1 MLQEAAQAA
10 GSLLSKL
17 EIDAAV
23 TKLQAKSVVA
33 AGPII
38 RVGANRAKIDKSS
51 SGISALMLAVGGR
64 VSPCPICSGPSAM
77 DLKPHE
83 VN

>member
-33 AGPII
+33 ADPII
-38 RVGANRAKIDKSS
+38 
-51 SGISALMLAVGGR
+51 
-64 VSPCPICSGPSAM
+64 
-77 DLKPHE
+77 
-83 VN
+83 